1 MQAIILAAGMGKRL
15 KHLTENNTKCMVNV
29 NGISIIERTLR
40 ILDRKAL
47 NKIVIVVGYEG
58 QKLVNYIES
67 LNVATPITYI
77 WNNDYEKTNN
87 IYSLSLAKEHL
98 CEDDTILLVTE
109 KGYGKQTKVS
119 EYRQTRRGSKGVK
132 AMNITD
138 KNGSLVSVKIVQD
151 NQELVIM
158 TNSGMT
164 MRMPLDQISLLG
176 RVTQGLRLINL
187 KDNQKVSTISLV
199 EKEEV
204 SESAEEETNNL
215 SENVSNEDENIT
227 EIKETE

>member
-1 MQAIILAAGMGKRL
+1 
-15 KHLTENNTKCMVNV
+15 
-29 NGISIIERTLR
+29 
-40 ILDRKAL
+40 
-47 NKIVIVVGYEG
+47 
-58 QKLVNYIES
+58 
-67 LNVATPITYI
+67 
-77 WNNDYEKTNN
+77 
-87 IYSLSLAKEHL
+87 
-98 CEDDTILLVTE
+98 
-109 KGYGKQTKVS
+109 
-119 EYRQTRRGSKGVK
+119 
-132 AMNITD
+132 MNITD

-204 SESAEEETNNL
+204 SESIEEELKTL
-215 SENVSNEDENIT
+215 SENVSNENTI
-227 EIKETE
+227 I

>member
-1 MQAIILAAGMGKRL
+1 
-15 KHLTENNTKCMVNV
+15 
-29 NGISIIERTLR
+29 
-40 ILDRKAL
+40 
-47 NKIVIVVGYEG
+47 
-58 QKLVNYIES
+58 
-67 LNVATPITYI
+67 
-77 WNNDYEKTNN
+77 
-87 IYSLSLAKEHL
+87 
-98 CEDDTILLVTE
+98 
-109 KGYGKQTKVS
+109 
-119 EYRQTRRGSKGVK
+119 
-132 AMNITD
+132 MNITD

-215 SENVSNEDENIT
+215 SENVSNKDENIT

>member
-1 MQAIILAAGMGKRL
+1 
-15 KHLTENNTKCMVNV
+15 
-29 NGISIIERTLR
+29 
-40 ILDRKAL
+40 
-47 NKIVIVVGYEG
+47 
-58 QKLVNYIES
+58 
-67 LNVATPITYI
+67 
-77 WNNDYEKTNN
+77 
-87 IYSLSLAKEHL
+87 
-98 CEDDTILLVTE
+98 
-109 KGYGKQTKVS
+109 
-119 EYRQTRRGSKGVK
+119 
-132 AMNITD
+132 MNITD

-204 SESAEEETNNL
+204 SESAEEEINNL
-215 SENVSNEDENIT
+215 SENVSNKDENIT

>member
-1 MQAIILAAGMGKRL
+1 
-15 KHLTENNTKCMVNV
+15 
-29 NGISIIERTLR
+29 
-40 ILDRKAL
+40 
-47 NKIVIVVGYEG
+47 
-58 QKLVNYIES
+58 
-67 LNVATPITYI
+67 
-77 WNNDYEKTNN
+77 
-87 IYSLSLAKEHL
+87 
-98 CEDDTILLVTE
+98 
-109 KGYGKQTKVS
+109 
-119 EYRQTRRGSKGVK
+119 
-132 AMNITD
+132 MNITD

-204 SESAEEETNNL
+204 SESIEEELNTL
-215 SENVSNEDENIT
+215 SENVSNENTIIE
-227 EIKETE
+227 EKETE

>member
-1 MQAIILAAGMGKRL
+1 
-15 KHLTENNTKCMVNV
+15 
-29 NGISIIERTLR
+29 
-40 ILDRKAL
+40 
-47 NKIVIVVGYEG
+47 
-58 QKLVNYIES
+58 
-67 LNVATPITYI
+67 
-77 WNNDYEKTNN
+77 
-87 IYSLSLAKEHL
+87 
-98 CEDDTILLVTE
+98 
-109 KGYGKQTKVS
+109 
-119 EYRQTRRGSKGVK
+119 
-132 AMNITD
+132 MNITD

-204 SESAEEETNNL
+204 SESTEEELNTL
-215 SENVSNEDENIT
+215 SENVSNESAIVE
-227 EIKETE
+227 EKETE

>member
-1 MQAIILAAGMGKRL
+1 
-15 KHLTENNTKCMVNV
+15 
-29 NGISIIERTLR
+29 
-40 ILDRKAL
+40 
-47 NKIVIVVGYEG
+47 
-58 QKLVNYIES
+58 
-67 LNVATPITYI
+67 
-77 WNNDYEKTNN
+77 
-87 IYSLSLAKEHL
+87 
-98 CEDDTILLVTE
+98 
-109 KGYGKQTKVS
+109 
-119 EYRQTRRGSKGVK
+119 
-132 AMNITD
+132 MNITD

-204 SESAEEETNNL
+204 SESTEEEINTL
-215 SENVSNEDENIT
+215 SENVSNESAIVE
-227 EIKETE
+227 EKETE

>member
-1 MQAIILAAGMGKRL
+1 
-15 KHLTENNTKCMVNV
+15 
-29 NGISIIERTLR
+29 
-40 ILDRKAL
+40 
-47 NKIVIVVGYEG
+47 
-58 QKLVNYIES
+58 
-67 LNVATPITYI
+67 
-77 WNNDYEKTNN
+77 
-87 IYSLSLAKEHL
+87 
-98 CEDDTILLVTE
+98 
-109 KGYGKQTKVS
+109 
-119 EYRQTRRGSKGVK
+119 
-132 AMNITD
+132 MNITD

-204 SESAEEETNNL
+204 SESIEEELNTL
-215 SENVSNEDENIT
+215 SENVSNENTIVE
-227 EIKETE
+227 EKETE

>member
-1 MQAIILAAGMGKRL
+1 MLKTTGNDLVLLGSDSGRMVKFNEDEIRVMGR
-15 KHLTENNTKCMVNV
+15 TASGVR
-29 NGISIIERTLR
+29 GIS
-40 ILDRKAL
+40 LDGSKCICSE
-47 NKIVIVVGYEG
+47 IV
-58 QKLVNYIES
+58 K
-67 LNVATPITYI
+67 
-77 WNNDYEKTNN
+77 
-87 IYSLSLAKEHL
+87 
-98 CEDDTILLVTE
+98 EDDTILLVTE

-204 SESAEEETNNL
+204 SESIEEELNTL
-215 SENVSNEDENIT
+215 SENVSNENTIIE
-227 EIKETE
+227 EKETE